1 MTVISDHL
9 RIGNTVNAVSS
20 KYSGW
25 MSEESVGEGSASM
38 ADCLFRQADETPARL
53 RFLDPDGSYDETAV
67 PDLNLD
73 THHRLYRWMVMQ
85 QVVDERMVKL
95 QRRGEMGTYASGR
108 GQEASIVGF
117 AAALADDDW
126 LYPYGRE
133 AAAMLIKGMP
143 LRDLLLY
150 WRGVEDA
157 NRFPGANILP
167 IAIAIG
173 THVPVAVGKAWG
185 LKLDDEDAVMGAM
198 FGEGHPST
206 GEVQAGLNFAG
217 VLDVP
222 AVFYC
227 QNNLYSIS
235 CPFEDQTAAKSVA
248 QKALA
253 WGLDG
258 IRVDGNDVLAV
269 YEATR
274 RARERALDGTPVILE
289 AVTYR
294 LEAHTTNDDPSRYR
308 REREVEWWE
317 KRDPMA
323 RYRSYLEAEGIWE
336 AIDEEA
342 IREECN
348 EAFDEAKAAADA
360 FDPGGLDEIFKWVY
374 EETPPAVQRQLEEFE
389 AFLEKRPDAYDHIEE
404 RPKR

>member
-1 MTVISDHL
+1 
-9 RIGNTVNAVSS
+9 
-20 KYSGW
+20 
-25 MSEESVGEGSASM
+25 MSEESVGAGRASLEE
-38 ADCLFRQADETPARL
+38 CSFSQAEEAPPRYRL
-53 RFLDPDGSYDETAV
+53 VQPDGSYDEAAI
-67 PDLNLD
+67 PDLD
-73 THHRLYRWMVMQ
+73 VETHRGLYRWMVMQ

-117 AAALADDDW
+117 AGALADDDW
-126 LYPYGRE
+126 IYPYGRE
-133 AAAMLIKGMP
+133 AAAMLIKGMS

-157 NRFPGANILP
+157 NRFPNANVLP

-185 LKLDDEDAVMGAM
+185 MKLDGADAVMGAM

-206 GEVQAGLNFAG
+206 GEVQAGMNFAG

-235 CPFEDQTAAKSVA
+235 CPFEDQTGAKSVA

-258 IRVDGNDVLAV
+258 IRVDGNDILAV
-269 YEATR
+269 YDATR
-274 RARERALDGTPVILE
+274 RARERALAGTPVILE
-289 AVTYR
+289 SVTYR

-308 REREVEWWE
+308 TDEEVEWWRRRE
-317 KRDPMA
+317 PMS
-323 RYRSYLEAEGIWE
+323 RYRSYLEAEGLWDG
-336 AIDEEA
+336 IDEES
-342 IREECN
+342 IREECH
-348 EAFDEAKAAADA
+348 ETFDAAKAAADD
-360 FDPGGLDEIFKWVY
+360 FDPGGIDELFKWVY
-374 EETPPAVQRQLEEFE
+374 EETPPEVQRQYEAFE
-389 AFLEKRPDAYDHIEE
+389 AFLEARPDAYDHIEE